1 MRSWQAGSVEIE
13 MDMCW
18 PRTKVLQMHGLAME
32 PLIRRLALRPGGTIG
47 ICIAASTNSTP
58 LVTAC

>member
-1 MRSWQAGSVEIE
+1 
-13 MDMCW
+13 
-18 PRTKVLQMHGLAME
+18 MHDRAMA
-32 PLIRRLALRPGGTIG
+32 PLFRRRALRPGGTIG